1 MIDGQNLFDQLVKTD
16 KRTYDN
22 ILKIT
27 AGQGDDYTTGCLLDY
42 LYFKNL
48 NKIMAIDLSKK
59 QALDAAPKAI
69 QQIKFT
75 GNLSQRGGA
84 TVFFI
89 IEETKETILDFSQ
102 RTVKVLHYWVF
113 FIFIFYFFYFIFY
126 FLLQNKMAQCNILNV
141 KMSN

>member
-69 QQIKFT
+69 QQINFT

-89 IEETKETILDFSQ
+89 IEETKETF
-102 RTVKVLHYWVF
+102 RF
-113 FIFIFYFFYFIFY
+113 FTKNCESVALLGFFHFY
-126 FLLQNKMAQCNILNV
+126 FLLFLFYFLFFASK
-141 KMSN
+141 

>member
-16 KRTYDN
+16 ERTYDN

-27 AGQGDDYTTGCLLDY
+27 AGQGDDYATGCLLDY

-48 NKIMAIDLSKK
+48 KMMAINLSKK
-59 QALDAAPKAI
+59 QVLDAARKAI
-69 QQIKFT
+69 QQINFT

-84 TVFFI
+84 AVFFI

-102 RTVKVLHYWVF
+102 RTVKVLHCCCFFSFLF
-113 FIFIFYFFYFIFY
+113 FISYFFYFIFY
-126 FLLQNKMAQCNILNV
+126 FLL
-141 KMSN
+141 

>member
-16 KRTYDN
+16 ERTYDN

-27 AGQGDDYTTGCLLDY
+27 AGQGDDYATGCLLDY

-48 NKIMAIDLSKK
+48 NKMMAINLSKK
-59 QALDAAPKAI
+59 QVLDAARKAI
-69 QQIKFT
+69 QQINFT

-102 RTVKVLHYWVF
+102 RTVKVLHCCCFFSFLF
-113 FIFIFYFFYFIFY
+113 FISYFFYFIFY
-126 FLLQNKMAQCNILNV
+126 FLL
-141 KMSN
+141 